1 MDGVKEIDTKVLNK
15 IMDQI
20 AELENRNIENEKYT
34 ESQMIDKIVKIIKR
48 EVDKNME

>member
-1 MDGVKEIDTKVLNK
+1 MDGVNELDMEVLKN
-15 IMDQI
+15 IMDQV
-20 AELENRNIENEKYT
+20 AELENRNIEHEKYT